1 MIYNMPNDGYKNLSF
16 DEVEVH
22 RIDRAKWGENEIIG
36 IEDKYWDKQDPMSA
50 VYDKK
55 VEAEA
60 KLITGIFKK
69 DIKLV
74 KEAVETGLTNILNG
88 ISVVLENNAGTYGIE
103 DTEIFPITEAAKYSS
118 PEIINYL
125 AKIYNEKAQ
134 KSYIFMLPNTIC
146 SETEIIKTK
155 AFDGKQAVIV
165 PESKIKYI
173 DDSYVNF
180 DGKKIIGVVKSDG
193 FELGAEILAK
203 GVIEGNL
210 DLVKLAVE
218 KYNYIPTFNVSLVTE
233 DKNELRLNTLYEAK
247 KRNHGDILDYLQ
259 KAIAEDKKKVLEQQN
274 KIQKEREVEF
284 KNWLSFS
291 NEYFKFD
298 FPIKWES
305 VMKLD
310 KSILGIKKTNVNA
323 GRPDYAIPIDES
335 KEPQKNDLQILNEE
349 KLIRGILSRDV
360 EMVKSALESGTIEKN
375 LVIGIVTYN
384 PMCSK
389 TRSFNAIQEALR
401 KNNHDIISLLRNYQ
415 NSGQA

>member
-1 MIYNMPNDGYKNLSF
+1 M
-16 DEVEVH
+16 
-22 RIDRAKWGENEIIG
+22 A
-36 IEDKYWDKQDPMSA
+36 A
-50 VYDKK
+50 VYEKK

-74 KEAVETGLTNILNG
+74 KEAVETELTNILNG
-88 ISVVLENNAGTYGIE
+88 ISVVLENNAGTFGIE

-134 KSYIFMLPNTIC
+134 KSYVFMPPNTIC
-146 SETEIIKTK
+146 SETNIVKTMS
-155 AFDGKQAVIV
+155 FNGKQAVIV

-173 DDSYVNF
+173 NDNYVNF

-193 FELGAEILAK
+193 FESGAEILAK
-203 GVIEGNL
+203 GVLEGNL
-210 DLVKLAVE
+210 NLVKQAVE
-218 KYNYIPTFNVSLVTE
+218 KHGYAPAFNVSLVTE

-259 KAIAEDKKKVLEQQN
+259 KAIDDDRKKAMEQQN
-274 KIQKEREVEF
+274 MIQENRETEF
-284 KNWLSFS
+284 KNWLSSS

-298 FPIKWES
+298 APIEWES
-305 VMKLD
+305 PFKLD

-335 KEPQKNDLQILNEE
+335 KESQKTSLQILNEE
-349 KLIRGILSRDV
+349 KLIRGILSSDI

-375 LVIGIVTYN
+375 LVIEIVTYN
-384 PMCSK
+384 PMFSK
-389 TRSFNAIQEALR
+389 ARTFNAIQEALR

-415 NSGQA
+415 NDGQI

>member
-1 MIYNMPNDGYKNLSF
+1 MAAIY
-16 DEVEVH
+16 E
-22 RIDRAKWGENEIIG
+22 
-36 IEDKYWDKQDPMSA
+36 
-50 VYDKK
+50 KK

-134 KSYIFMLPNTIC
+134 KAYVFMPPNTIC
-146 SETEIIKTK
+146 SETNIVKTM
-155 AFDGKQAVIV
+155 AFNGKQAVIV

-173 DDSYVNF
+173 KDNYVNF
-180 DGKKIIGVVKSDG
+180 DGKKIIGIVKSDG
-193 FELGAEILAK
+193 FESGAEILAK
-203 GVIEGNL
+203 GVLEGNL
-210 DLVKLAVE
+210 DLVKQAVE
-218 KYNYIPTFNVSLVTE
+218 KHGYAPAFNVSLVTN
-233 DKNELRLNTLYEAK
+233 DRNELRLNTLYEAK
-247 KRNHGDILDYLQ
+247 KRNYSDIVDYLQ
-259 KAIAEDKKKVLEQQN
+259 KAIDDDRKKAMEQQN
-274 KIQKEREVEF
+274 MIQENRETEF

-298 FPIKWES
+298 APIEWES
-305 VMKLD
+305 PFKLD
-310 KSILGIKKTNVNA
+310 KSIFGIKKTNVNT

-335 KEPQKNDLQILNEE
+335 KESQKTSLQILNEE
-349 KLIRGILSRDV
+349 KLIRGILSSDI

-375 LVIGIVTYN
+375 LVIEIVTYN

-389 TRSFNAIQEALR
+389 ARPFNAIQEALR
-401 KNNHDIISLLRNYQ
+401 KNNQDIISLLRNYQ
-415 NSGQA
+415 NDGQI